1 MQKNKL
7 FSSIL
12 LPIAVI
18 LPALFPLNEA
28 TAQKEKEM
36 RPTSMLKARCV
47 RSGIGSARRQKRNVS
62 IGRAVYNSKFYL
74 GPGYRS
80 AALTCNIKPDDDSDR
95 PQNVFQTLN
104 LGFGMRDNNVNSPSV
119 RVQLYLDGRPTEIIT
134 VRPTRVANVSVDVN
148 NVSNVAIEATC
159 SSSTQYCSRVYFYD
173 ADLVRNNPTT
183 VDNNTEPQ
191 LPESPE
197 LPKVPEPPEP
207 PKPPTTN

>member
-7 FSSIL
+7 FSSVL

-18 LPALFPLNEA
+18 LPALFPLSEA
-28 TAQKEKEM
+28 TAQKEKAM
-36 RPTSMLKARCV
+36 RPTSLLKARCV
-47 RSGIGSARRQKRNVS
+47 RSGIGSARKQKRNVS

-80 AALTCNIKPDDDSDR
+80 AALTCNIKPGDDSDR

-104 LGFGMRDNNVNSPSV
+104 LGFGMRDNNVSSPSV
-119 RVQLYLDGRPTEIIT
+119 TVRLYLDGRPTEAVT
-134 VRPTRVANVSVDVN
+134 VAPTRVANVSVDVN
-148 NVSNVAIEATC
+148 NVNNVAIEAIC

-183 VDNNTEPQ
+183 VNNNLEPQ
-191 LPESPE
+191 PPE
-197 LPKVPEPPEP
+197 LPKVPEPPQP
-207 PKPPTTN
+207 PS